1 MSSEYMRKHLVD
13 LQTELGQEGSG
24 SGVKITSWSVM
35 MEHVFTT
42 VATVPTVH
50 THTHTPRTLT
60 FLHLIFRHVKNMK
73 NFAYASS

>member
-1 MSSEYMRKHLVD
+1 
-13 LQTELGQEGSG
+13 
-24 SGVKITSWSVM
+24 M

-42 VATVPTVH
+42 VATVPTVVVAH
-50 THTHTPRTLT
+50 AHPHIRIPAHTPRKLT